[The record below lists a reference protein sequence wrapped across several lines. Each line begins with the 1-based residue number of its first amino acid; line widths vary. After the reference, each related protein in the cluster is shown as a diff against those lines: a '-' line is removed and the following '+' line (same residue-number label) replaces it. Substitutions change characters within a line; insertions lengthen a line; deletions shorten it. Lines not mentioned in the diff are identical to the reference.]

1 MLSVSRLRTG
11 SCSLTMT
18 TAVGEQCQEAKTEEA
33 PIDLH
38 CLQDPWTYYL
48 FVYKANG
55 SWNDCINKVA
65 TFSTV
70 EHFWSVMLHS
80 DPPSR
85 IMNGTDVYMFRG
97 DIEPRW
103 EDPRNE
109 SGGRWILNL
118 TQNSPIDTYWEE
130 LLMLLVGCDWDTDG
144 EAEQICGAVFQPRSR
159 GHKMAVW
166 ISKGDDEETIIQI
179 GRKIKERLHFPDKIY
194 FHTVEDQKALVRG
207 KDITTGRYVL

>member
-1 MLSVSRLRTG
+1 YRLGRYRLQG
-11 SCSLTMT
+11 WLRIYWLTMT
-18 TAVGEQCQEAKTEEA
+18 TVVGEQCQEAKAEEV

-38 CLQDPWTYYL
+38 CLQDP
-48 FVYKANG
+48 
-55 SWNDCINKVA
+55 
-65 TFSTV
+65 
-70 EHFWSVMLHS
+70 
-80 DPPSR
+80 
-85 IMNGTDVYMFRG
+85 
-97 DIEPRW
+97 
-103 EDPRNE
+103 
-109 SGGRWILNL
+109 
-118 TQNSPIDTYWEE
+118 YWEE

-179 GRKIKERLHFPDKIY
+179 GRKIKERLHFPDKIF

>member
-1 MLSVSRLRTG
+1 ME
-11 SCSLTMT
+11 T
-18 TAVGEQCQEAKTEEA
+18 TASVRRDRPIVIHIFHRSTSHRALIIVSFNCLVHSGLQCHSGINQSA
-33 PIDLH
+33 
-38 CLQDPWTYYL
+38 L
-48 FVYKANG
+48 F
-55 SWNDCINKVA
+55 
-65 TFSTV
+65 F
-70 EHFWSVMLHS
+70 
-80 DPPSR
+80 
-85 IMNGTDVYMFRG
+85 
-97 DIEPRW
+97 
-103 EDPRNE
+103 
-109 SGGRWILNL
+109 
-118 TQNSPIDTYWEE
+118 YWEE